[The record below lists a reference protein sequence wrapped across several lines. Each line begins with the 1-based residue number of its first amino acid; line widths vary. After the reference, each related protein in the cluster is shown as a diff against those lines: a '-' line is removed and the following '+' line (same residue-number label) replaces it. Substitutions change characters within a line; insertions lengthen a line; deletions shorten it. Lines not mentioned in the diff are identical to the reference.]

1 MKIMPTLS
9 TCGGKERKALI
20 FRGLYSE
27 AFKQDNYHHII
38 ITILYHKFQMSM
50 PLGKNPSHNKSL
62 KIEYVCNSKPY

>member
-1 MKIMPTLS
+1 MTHENNADFVHLWWKRKKS
-9 TCGGKERKALI
+9 TYIQRL
-20 FRGLYSE
+20 
-27 AFKQDNYHHII
+27 FKQDNYHHII